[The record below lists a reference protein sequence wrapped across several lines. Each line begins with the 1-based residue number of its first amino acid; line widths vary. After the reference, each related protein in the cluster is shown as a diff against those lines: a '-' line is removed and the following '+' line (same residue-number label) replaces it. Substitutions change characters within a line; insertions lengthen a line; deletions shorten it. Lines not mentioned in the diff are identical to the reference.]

1 MAEVDPETL
10 LEWLQM
16 GQGDERDMQQIA
28 LEQLCMLLLM
38 SDNVDRC
45 FESCPPR
52 TFLPALCRIFLDE
65 EAPDQVLEVTA
76 RAITYYLDVSA
87 ECTRRIVAVDGA
99 IKAMCNR
106 LVIADLDSRTSRD
119 LAEQC
124 IKVLELVCTRE
135 AGAVFD
141 AGGLPVILSF
151 IRYNGR
157 RIHKDTLHSA
167 MSVVSRLCSKVEPPD
182 EETLPECVDCLSTLL
197 ADGEDS
203 VVADG
208 ALKCFASLADRFIRK
223 NVDPVPLASHGLTQE
238 LLNRLSNAGGVSGQ
252 NLTRSARRG
261 AGGSA
266 QTNTDTPDGGKPAAT
281 EKPSGSAAGANSSGA
296 SVSTAISLL
305 STLCRGSAIITKDLL
320 RSNLSE
326 AIESALVG
334 GDERRILDTMRLV
347 DLLLVLLFEGR
358 QALPKSVTS
367 AAGRLSTLRRTDS
380 VVEKTHRQ
388 LIDCIR
394 SKDTDALV
402 EAIDSG
408 ASSIDYMDDVGQT
421 LLNWASAF
429 GTQEMVEFLCKRGA
443 DVNKGQRSSS
453 LHYAACF
460 GRPAIARVLLGYGA
474 NPDLRDEDGKTPLDK
489 ARERNDEGHREVASI
504 LQSPADWITLHAPP
518 PPIPPPQISSF
529 PKRESE
535 SVEDAGVS
543 SPPTA
548 DVALET
554 EIQETQHVEH
564 VEEHVE
570 NSEIGAPSYQHVEVN
585 ESKIDPEEPDWNARN
600 PERPSPPAS
609 PDMEMVQEEPAT
621 AIDYTTAGSDG
632 QCQQLNALV
641 HNLETFNVDPEET
654 VQGDPEMVPSYV
666 RSLLPIFCRTYQS
679 TMIQSVKKS
688 SLGLLKKILLYMDA
702 QLLGKVCKDDISL
715 VGEIVEVLTAVLD
728 NEEDDEGHLSCLT
741 IIQDIV
747 RKHNDQILHKDGD
760 KASHH
765 TPDEDE
771 QCDGLELCFEQFAKL
786 GLYPKVH
793 ALSEGA
799 EPDSN
804 GNETVIH
811 DNVIT
816 GSDPIEDAK
825 EILPGRGYT
834 WRDWSIARGRD
845 CLYIW
850 SDAAALEL
858 SNGSNGWFRFIL
870 DGKLATMYSS
880 GSPEGGSDSSENR
893 SEFLEKLQRAR
904 NSVKSNST
912 ICPIFSKPN
921 LPTSQDALPLR
932 ESGDAAPQPKTSSS
946 SSSNDDQNVSEG
958 DRTFVITIGNWNL
971 SCSKEGELKIIN
983 SDGQQQATIL
993 KEDLPGFLFESNRG
1007 TKHSFTA
1014 ETSLG
1019 PEFAAGWA
1027 GKKTKRLR
1035 SKVEAVKQKVRCTAK
1050 DIYENHFKIAQSKPR
1065 GIVAK
1070 LTQIVSLIEKACQK
1084 QAQVLN
1090 SATNSNKSTNKDI
1103 ISSSSAQT
1111 EWRIILTSALDEL
1124 AGILSNE
1131 SSVSAY
1137 ELHSSGL
1144 IQALLKLFS
1153 TTTGL
1158 IYSQNTSVS
1167 ASADKA
1173 RTKKLTKLQRQ
1184 RVQVFKKCFKPKTLK
1199 DQSGNLIIV
1208 PSAAQLVRKLIS
1220 VLESIEKL
1228 PVYLYQDQNSSSG
1241 LQILTRRIR
1250 FRLERAPGESGLI
1263 DRTGC
1268 TLKMEPLSSIR
1279 QLERFLLKMVAKQWF
1294 DHDRATFNFIRQVH
1308 ERCRSNNLIMQEKL
1322 PSIESDGSLD
1332 PSTSSSTLPLSNESP
1347 IGISFEYSGRDFD
1360 DNGLMYWIGTN
1371 AKTAY
1376 DWVNPGQFGLVVV
1389 TSSEGRHLPYGKLED
1404 ILSRDESAFNCHTN
1418 DDRRAWFAIDLGVW
1432 LVPSSYTLRHARGYG
1447 RSALRNWLF
1456 QVSKDGINWTTL
1468 CNHVDD
1474 QSLNDPGSTATWH
1487 ISPIVLQEAEDN
1499 SLASSVSPKEA
1510 EETNVD
1516 NLDNNFTNNTNIK
1529 VHANHSNKGWRH
1541 IRIQQ
1546 NGKNSSGQTHYLSL
1560 SGFEVYGTVL
1570 GVCDELGKAAKEA
1583 EANLR
1588 RQRRVMRTHMLKHM
1602 VVGARVVRGL
1612 DWKWRDQDGSP
1623 QGEGTVTGELHNG
1636 WIDVTWD
1643 HGGSNSYRMGAEGKF
1658 DLKLSPGYEH
1668 RLSSDTTNASVSIP
1682 IGPLMNKPLFTSPL
1696 ATNTETTPS
1705 SASSHHLYQ
1714 NISGGVAPPP
1724 PRVSTQSRKASS
1736 TTNLPDNTS
1745 GSNQGRNSLESFE
1758 QTASADNLSATSG
1771 AGQGNVGGAHIHS
1784 ENSTNINKAV
1794 DRVTKEAVEAVVHSV
1809 LTEAMLN
1816 VSMSNDKNSSPRPIA
1831 RRSHTAP
1838 VSGLLNEN
1846 QSSLPT
1852 VQERSVHEEQT
1863 AVGVEDFPTSGAATT
1878 EYEEYDIEDAEMVEP
1893 MNNQTGTMSCASNTN
1908 KACGV
1913 LHTHKEIDEGDIEE
1927 EDAEFGIENN
1937 EYWGDIRKNKP
1948 YVVEETGKKNIETI
1962 NLALS
1967 VANQLSVEDLSASLQ
1982 QTPMPDNTL
1991 VEERQSSE
1999 SFKNV
2004 TREEGR
2010 LNEALSTDI
2019 TNQKSNLVS
2028 SRSDVVSLASTLAND
2043 LAHLV
2048 ETMNLG
2054 DVGDGIGNSDSVHSN
2069 SNLVARAAYAGARN
2083 LSRELGVSTCESDY
2097 ENINNVRSNDVFS
2110 TTERSSSNLNQAV
2123 TTSVS
2128 NTRLLFSPAEY
2139 NQPDATMNLYRP
2151 EDDKSQ
2157 PPMVSTSSSLK
2168 KLLEFP
2174 DMRSDVN
2181 FSFGSTEDNITTSLT
2196 KSQALQP
2203 SKPIQPKRSSSNNSS
2218 ITPQTPPPACP
2229 PPPPPPMN
2237 MPLPLDTPHSVFQQP
2252 SSIDPVSRPENQK
2265 MRYCDVPVRPSENEN
2280 SNMASNSGFQNNSIS
2295 EPNLMNT
2302 ADTASAVSLLETFA
2316 AIARRRTSGTNVGPG
2331 ASSSG
2336 GLVATTNSVNNSRN
2350 QAASNPGTVFSSF
2363 LSGNNQVHSQTVVG
2377 GNNSANTSNATKSVS
2392 SLVRLALSSNFPS
2405 SFLDATQSY
2414 PTLAASANNSGKQ
2427 VPGHPNVSLSETEQ
2441 VSLEEFLESCRTT
2454 SLLAELEDDEE
2465 LPEAEDDDND
2475 DDDPNDDD
2483 DEYDEPYADEDGFE
2497 TPNHVSVGVSGMAS
2511 SVSVTSAGVGPTG
2524 STPNSEHGSSSR
2536 NSHYPYHHSR
2546 NMGSGHGMLGG
2557 AGRRKTWDDEHVL
2570 KRKFSALIPAF
2581 DPRPGRTNVNQTSD
2595 FDIPPPPEKGL
2606 PSVIMDDY
2614 RNSESNAPMK
2624 NPGFQAIQTSSNPK
2638 ATPDRD
2644 TGSATPLSG
2653 VSSATYV
2660 SCQGYQQPRLGLSIR
2675 GPNLPGIPDVE
2686 IDLTHTIN
2694 DSNIMSAAG
2703 DRTIFQAVQNLV
2715 QISLLGSK
2723 VRLQHIFLK

>member
-106 LVIADLDSRTSRD
+106 LVVADLDSRTSRD

-135 AGAVFD
+135 AGAVYD

-151 IRYNGR
+151 IRYSGR
-157 RIHKDTLHSA
+157 KIHKDTLHSA

-182 EETLPECVDCLSTLL
+182 EESLPECVDCLSKIL
-197 ADGEDS
+197 ADDEDS

-238 LLNRLSNAGGVSGQ
+238 LLNRLSNAGGLAVQNVSSSG
-252 NLTRSARRG
+252 RRRG
-261 AGGSA
+261 LSTSA
-266 QTNTDTPDGGKPAAT
+266 PNDTPDAGKSSAT
-281 EKPSGSAAGANSSGA
+281 DKTPGSASGTNASGA

-305 STLCRGSAIITKDLL
+305 STLCRGSATITKDLL

-326 AIESALVG
+326 AIESALIG

-367 AAGRLSTLRRTDS
+367 TTGRMSTLRRTDS

-504 LQSPADWITLHAPP
+504 LQSPADWISLQTPP
-518 PPIPPPQISSF
+518 PPMPPPQIISFSKQDSSNA
-529 PKRESE
+529 
-535 SVEDAGVS
+535 EDT
-543 SPPTA
+543 P
-548 DVALET
+548 
-554 EIQETQHVEH
+554 
-564 VEEHVE
+564 
-570 NSEIGAPSYQHVEVN
+570 APSTSTVQEPTQLRDSVDENDKAEPSGSQSTNDFKKDYE
-585 ESKIDPEEPDWNARN
+585 ESDLNRSF

-609 PDMEMVQEEPAT
+609 PDEVLVEDNSSNNLDLNVTLPDDTESHQVETYPKNVEVVKMSPDEPK
-621 AIDYTTAGSDG
+621 
-632 QCQQLNALV
+632 
-641 HNLETFNVDPEET
+641 
-654 VQGDPEMVPSYV
+654 GDPEMVPCYV
-666 RSLLPIFCRTYQS
+666 RSLLPIFCQTYQS

-688 SLGLLKKILLYMDA
+688 SLGLLKKILIYMDSS
-702 QLLGKVCKDDISL
+702 LLAEVCNEDIML
-715 VGEIVEVLTAVLD
+715 VGDIVEVLTSVLD
-728 NEEDDEGHLSCLT
+728 NEEDDEGHLSCLM

-747 RKHNDQILHKDGD
+747 RKHNQQGANKDTEKSASKSEHGD
-760 KASHH
+760 
-765 TPDEDE
+765 EE
-771 QCDGLELCFEQFAKL
+771 QCEGLELFFEQFAKL

-793 ALSEGA
+793 ALSDGA
-799 EPDSN
+799 EADSN
-804 GNETVIH
+804 GNETVIQ
-811 DNVIT
+811 DNVIS
-816 GSDPIEDAK
+816 SDPVEDAK

-912 ICPIFSKPN
+912 IYPIFSKSKSQPTNQPPPPTEKVDENPGEPSSTADTGDESALN
-921 LPTSQDALPLR
+921 LAD
-932 ESGDAAPQPKTSSS
+932 K
-946 SSSNDDQNVSEG
+946 N
-958 DRTFVITIGNWNL
+958 VITIGNWNL
-971 SCSKEGELKIIN
+971 SCNKEGELKIIN
-983 SDGQQQATIL
+983 SDGQQQATVL

-1035 SKVEAVKQKVRCTAK
+1035 SKVEAIKQKVRCVAK
-1050 DIYENHFKIAQSKPR
+1050 DIYDNHFVIAQRKPR

-1084 QAQVLN
+1084 QSMMLT
-1090 SATNSNKSTNKDI
+1090 SGKPTSKDMYC
-1103 ISSSSAQT
+1103 SSSQT

-1124 AGILSNE
+1124 AGILTTESN
-1131 SSVSAY
+1131 VSAY

-1153 TTTGL
+1153 STTGL
-1158 IYSQNTSVS
+1158 LSLQNSSWPSSSEKT
-1167 ASADKA
+1167 

-1184 RVQVFKKCFKPKTLK
+1184 RVQVFRKCFKPKTVK
-1199 DQSGNLIIV
+1199 DDAGNLILI
-1208 PSAAQLVRKLIS
+1208 PSAAQLVRKLIA

-1228 PVYLYQDQNSSSG
+1228 PVYLYQDQSSSSG
-1241 LQILTRRIR
+1241 LQILTRRLR
-1250 FRLERAPGESGLI
+1250 FRLERAPGENGLI

-1294 DHDRATFNFIRQVH
+1294 DHDRSSFNFIRQIH
-1308 ERCRSNNLIMQEKL
+1308 EKCKSIPSGTEEKNDANAEADI
-1322 PSIESDGSLD
+1322 SSDQPALTLGVE
-1332 PSTSSSTLPLSNESP
+1332 SSSNDAVH
-1347 IGISFEYSGRDFD
+1347 GITFEYSGRDFD
-1360 DNGLMYWIGTN
+1360 DNGLLYWIGTN

-1376 DWVNPGQFGLVVV
+1376 DWVNPAQFGLVVV

-1418 DDRRAWFAIDLGVW
+1418 DDRRSWFAIDLGVW
-1432 LVPSSYTLRHARGYG
+1432 LLPSSYTLRHARGYG

-1456 QVSKDGINWTTL
+1456 QVSKDGVNWTTL
-1468 CNHVDD
+1468 CTHVDD
-1474 QSLNDPGSTATWH
+1474 QNLNEPGSTATWH
-1487 ISPIVLQEAEDN
+1487 VSPVTLQEAEDN
-1499 SLASSVSPKEA
+1499 ARDVEIPSKSTEESLVE
-1510 EETNVD
+1510 NVD
-1516 NLDNNFTNNTNIK
+1516 CNE
-1529 VHANHSNKGWRH
+1529 SNSINEKRKLKDQRGWRH

-1546 NGKNSSGQTHYLSL
+1546 NGKNSSGQTHYLSI

-1588 RQRRVMRTHMLKHM
+1588 RQRRLMRTHMLKHM

-1643 HGGSNSYRMGAEGKF
+1643 HGGGNSYRMGAEGKF
-1658 DLKLSPGYEH
+1658 DLKLSPGYEQK
-1668 RLSSDTTNASVSIP
+1668 LSSDPSSGNVSTP
-1682 IGPLMNKPLFTSPL
+1682 LGPLMNKPLFTSPL

-1714 NISGGVAPPP
+1714 PMTGGIAAPS

-1745 GSNQGRNSLESFE
+1745 GSSQEKNSLESFE
-1758 QTASADNLSATSG
+1758 QTASADNLSATPGSDETVREGAAQNDSG
-1771 AGQGNVGGAHIHS
+1771 N
-1784 ENSTNINKAV
+1784 NSKINETV
-1794 DRVTKEAVEAVVHSV
+1794 DKVTKEAVEAVVHSV

-1816 VSMSNDKNSSPRPIA
+1816 VSMANDKNSHSSSPRPSA
-1831 RRSHTAP
+1831 RRSH
-1838 VSGLLNEN
+1838 SGLVPGSLNEN
-1846 QSSLPT
+1846 QSGLPT
-1852 VQERSVHEEQT
+1852 VEERSAPEEQGLGSHSLVAGIAT
-1863 AVGVEDFPTSGAATT
+1863 MEDD
-1878 EYEEYDIEDAEMVEP
+1878 EYDIDDHEMVDSTT
-1893 MNNQTGTMSCASNTN
+1893 NQDGMISSASVTSN
-1908 KACGV
+1908 KPIVGYSV
-1913 LHTHKEIDEGDIEE
+1913 LQTHKEIDEGELE
-1927 EDAEFGIENN
+1927 EDEDDSSEDKTKCW
-1937 EYWGDIRKNKP
+1937 EEMRKNNQYEIDEMEKR
-1948 YVVEETGKKNIETI
+1948 NIETL
-1962 NLALS
+1962 NRALS
-1967 VANQLSVEDLSASLQ
+1967 VANQLTVDDLATSLSSNTVSDS
-1982 QTPMPDNTL
+1982 QTM
-1991 VEERQSSE
+1991 EERDRHLLEAFGEVPRSDSTLNDTLSKDRNKQQSSA
-1999 SFKNV
+1999 V
-2004 TREEGR
+2004 
-2010 LNEALSTDI
+2010 
-2019 TNQKSNLVS
+2019 SN
-2028 SRSDVVSLASTLAND
+2028 RSDVVSLASTLAND

-2054 DVGDGIGNSDSVHSN
+2054 DMSESLANSDSLRPH
-2069 SNLVARAAYAGARN
+2069 SNLVARAAYAGAKN
-2083 LSRELGVSTCESDY
+2083 LGRGLGVTSYPSSTCE
-2097 ENINNVRSNDVFS
+2097 NVNNTTSNQMYS
-2110 TTERSSSNLNQAV
+2110 SEQGSNTSSNLNQV
-2123 TTSVS
+2123 
-2128 NTRLLFSPAEY
+2128 L
-2139 NQPDATMNLYRP
+2139 
-2151 EDDKSQ
+2151 
-2157 PPMVSTSSSLK
+2157 
-2168 KLLEFP
+2168 
-2174 DMRSDVN
+2174 
-2181 FSFGSTEDNITTSLT
+2181 
-2196 KSQALQP
+2196 
-2203 SKPIQPKRSSSNNSS
+2203 
-2218 ITPQTPPPACP
+2218 TPPPSKRLFAP
-2229 PPPPPPMN
+2229 
-2237 MPLPLDTPHSVFQQP
+2237 
-2252 SSIDPVSRPENQK
+2252 ID
-2265 MRYCDVPVRPSENEN
+2265 
-2280 SNMASNSGFQNNSIS
+2280 
-2295 EPNLMNT
+2295 
-2302 ADTASAVSLLETFA
+2302 
-2316 AIARRRTSGTNVGPG
+2316 
-2331 ASSSG
+2331 
-2336 GLVATTNSVNNSRN
+2336 
-2350 QAASNPGTVFSSF
+2350 
-2363 LSGNNQVHSQTVVG
+2363 NNQQ
-2377 GNNSANTSNATKSVS
+2377 
-2392 SLVRLALSSNFPS
+2392 
-2405 SFLDATQSY
+2405 
-2414 PTLAASANNSGKQ
+2414 
-2427 VPGHPNVSLSETEQ
+2427 
-2441 VSLEEFLESCRTT
+2441 
-2454 SLLAELEDDEE
+2454 
-2465 LPEAEDDDND
+2465 DNR
-2475 DDDPNDDD
+2475 
-2483 DEYDEPYADEDGFE
+2483 Y
-2497 TPNHVSVGVSGMAS
+2497 
-2511 SVSVTSAGVGPTG
+2511 
-2524 STPNSEHGSSSR
+2524 R
-2536 NSHYPYHHSR
+2536 
-2546 NMGSGHGMLGG
+2546 
-2557 AGRRKTWDDEHVL
+2557 
-2570 KRKFSALIPAF
+2570 I
-2581 DPRPGRTNVNQTSD
+2581 VN
-2595 FDIPPPPEKGL
+2595 
-2606 PSVIMDDY
+2606 
-2614 RNSESNAPMK
+2614 
-2624 NPGFQAIQTSSNPK
+2624 
-2638 ATPDRD
+2638 
-2644 TGSATPLSG
+2644 
-2653 VSSATYV
+2653 
-2660 SCQGYQQPRLGLSIR
+2660 
-2675 GPNLPGIPDVE
+2675 
-2686 IDLTHTIN
+2686 
-2694 DSNIMSAAG
+2694 
-2703 DRTIFQAVQNLV
+2703 
-2715 QISLLGSK
+2715 
-2723 VRLQHIFLK
+2723 

>member
-106 LVIADLDSRTSRD
+106 LVVADLDSRTSRD

-135 AGAVFD
+135 AGAVYD

-151 IRYNGR
+151 IRYSGR
-157 RIHKDTLHSA
+157 KIHKDTLHSA

-182 EETLPECVDCLSTLL
+182 EETLPECVDCLSKIL
-197 ADGEDS
+197 ADDEDS

-238 LLNRLSNAGGVSGQ
+238 LLNRLSNAGGLSVQNVSQSG
-252 NLTRSARRG
+252 RRRG
-261 AGGSA
+261 LS
-266 QTNTDTPDGGKPAAT
+266 TSNDTPDNGKPSSS
-281 EKPSGSAAGANSSGA
+281 EKTPGGANSSGA

-326 AIESALVG
+326 AIESALIG

-367 AAGRLSTLRRTDS
+367 SAGRMATLRRTDS

-504 LQSPADWITLHAPP
+504 LQSPADWITLQTPP
-518 PPIPPPQISSF
+518 PPMPPPQIISF
-529 PKRESE
+529 SKQDSTA
-535 SVEDAGVS
+535 SGV
-543 SPPTA
+543 TA
-548 DVALET
+548 DLSMTTV
-554 EIQETQHVEH
+554 QEPSPMRDTTDENDKSEQTNSQSTSTLKKDF
-564 VEEHVE
+564 EE
-570 NSEIGAPSYQHVEVN
+570 
-585 ESKIDPEEPDWNARN
+585 DDWNRSH

-609 PDMEMVQEEPAT
+609 PDEVVAECDSANNLDLNVTLTNET
-621 AIDYTTAGSDG
+621 EDD
-632 QCQQLNALV
+632 QLEA
-641 HNLETFNVDPEET
+641 HPKNLEAPKMSPDEPK
-654 VQGDPEMVPSYV
+654 GDPEMVPCYV
-666 RSLLPIFCRTYQS
+666 RSLLPIFCQTYQS

-688 SLGLLKKILLYMDA
+688 SLGLLKKILIYMDSS
-702 QLLGKVCKDDISL
+702 LLAEVCNEDIML
-715 VGEIVEVLTAVLD
+715 VGDIVEVLTSVLD
-728 NEEDDEGHLSCLT
+728 NEEDDEGHLSCLM

-747 RKHNDQILHKDGD
+747 RKHNQQGGYKETEKTTSHVADDGD
-760 KASHH
+760 EKC
-765 TPDEDE
+765 E
-771 QCDGLELCFEQFAKL
+771 GLELFFEQFAKL

-793 ALSEGA
+793 ALSDGA
-799 EPDSN
+799 ESDTN
-804 GNETVIH
+804 GNEAVIQ
-811 DNVIT
+811 DNVI
-816 GSDPIEDAK
+816 SSEPVEDAK

-904 NSVKSNST
+904 NSVKSNS
-912 ICPIFSKPN
+912 IIYPIFSKSNTQPPTQPAPSAEQDDSPAEPN
-921 LPTSQDALPLR
+921 SSADNGDEQTVTPTD
-932 ESGDAAPQPKTSSS
+932 K
-946 SSSNDDQNVSEG
+946 N
-958 DRTFVITIGNWNL
+958 VITIGNWNL
-971 SCSKEGELKIIN
+971 SCNKVGELKIIN
-983 SDGQQQATIL
+983 SDGQQQATVL

-1035 SKVEAVKQKVRCTAK
+1035 SKVEAIKQKVRCVAK
-1050 DIYENHFKIAQSKPR
+1050 DIYDNHFVIAQCKPR

-1084 QAQVLN
+1084 QSLML
-1090 SATNSNKSTNKDI
+1090 SSGKHSSKDI
-1103 ISSSSAQT
+1103 YSSSSQT

-1124 AGILSNE
+1124 AGILTTESN
-1131 SSVSAY
+1131 VSAY

-1153 TTTGL
+1153 STTGL
-1158 IYSQNTSVS
+1158 LALQNSSWPS
-1167 ASADKA
+1167 ASDKT
-1173 RTKKLTKLQRQ
+1173 RSKKLTKLQRQ
-1184 RVQVFKKCFKPKTLK
+1184 RVQVFKKCFKPKTIK
-1199 DQSGNLIIV
+1199 DDAGNLILI
-1208 PSAAQLVRKLIS
+1208 PSAAQLVRKLIA

-1228 PVYLYQDQNSSSG
+1228 PVYLYQDQSSSSG
-1241 LQILTRRIR
+1241 LQILTRRLR
-1250 FRLERAPGESGLI
+1250 FRLERGPGENGLI

-1294 DHDRATFNFIRQVH
+1294 DHDRSTFNFIRQIH
-1308 ERCRSNNLIMQEKL
+1308 EQCKTTVAASEEKAHADFQTDGLLEQVPTTSGSSLIDASL
-1322 PSIESDGSLD
+1322 SDT
-1332 PSTSSSTLPLSNESP
+1332 PT
-1347 IGISFEYSGRDFD
+1347 GITFEYSGRDFD

-1376 DWVNPGQFGLVVV
+1376 DWVNPAQFGLVVV

-1432 LVPSSYTLRHARGYG
+1432 LLPSAYTLRHARGYG

-1456 QVSKDGINWTTL
+1456 QVSKDGVNWTTL
-1468 CNHVDD
+1468 YSHIDD
-1474 QSLNDPGSTATWH
+1474 QSLNEPGSTATWH
-1487 ISPIVLQEAEDN
+1487 VSPAALREAED
-1499 SLASSVSPKEA
+1499 SLEATFMPPKPTEESLVENVDSNVSSSNNEKVQPKE
-1510 EETNVD
+1510 
-1516 NLDNNFTNNTNIK
+1516 
-1529 VHANHSNKGWRH
+1529 HHRGWRH
-1541 IRIQQ
+1541 MRIQQ
-1546 NGKNSSGQTHYLSL
+1546 NGKNSSGQTHYLSI

-1588 RQRRVMRTHMLKHM
+1588 RQRRLMRTHMLKHM

-1658 DLKLSPGYEH
+1658 DLKLSPGYEQK
-1668 RLSSDTTNASVSIP
+1668 LSSDVSAGSVSAP
-1682 IGPLMNKPLFTSPL
+1682 ICHLMNKPLFTSPL

-1714 NISGGVAPPP
+1714 TMVGGIAPPS

-1745 GSNQGRNSLESFE
+1745 GSSQGKKSLESFE

-1771 AGQGNVGGAHIHS
+1771 SDQTVREDEAQNNSGN
-1784 ENSTNINKAV
+1784 NSTIHETV
-1794 DRVTKEAVEAVVHSV
+1794 DKVTKEAVEAVVHSV

-1816 VSMSNDKNSSPRPIA
+1816 VSMANDKNAHSSSPRPSA
-1831 RRSHTAP
+1831 RRSHSGL
-1838 VSGLLNEN
+1838 VSGSLNEN
-1846 QSSLPT
+1846 QSGLPT
-1852 VQERSVHEEQT
+1852 VEERNAPEEHDLGSHT
-1863 AVGVEDFPTSGAATT
+1863 LMAGIATMEDD
-1878 EYEEYDIEDAEMVEP
+1878 EYDIEDHEMVDSTAIHSG
-1893 MNNQTGTMSCASNTN
+1893 MISSTAVTSNKPN
-1908 KACGV
+1908 IGCSV
-1913 LHTHKEIDEGDIEE
+1913 LQTHKEIDEGELE
-1927 EDAEFGIENN
+1927 EDEDTSSDEKTK
-1937 EYWGDIRKNKP
+1937 YWEEMSKNKQF
-1948 YVVEETGKKNIETI
+1948 EIDEMEKRNIETL
-1962 NLALS
+1962 NRALS
-1967 VANQLSVEDLSASLQ
+1967 VANQLTVEDLATSLSPNAMSGNRGMDERDQHLLETFGEVSRSDSSLSDAMSRDRNKQ
-1982 QTPMPDNTL
+1982 QPNP
-1991 VEERQSSE
+1991 
-1999 SFKNV
+1999 
-2004 TREEGR
+2004 
-2010 LNEALSTDI
+2010 
-2019 TNQKSNLVS
+2019 VS

-2054 DVGDGIGNSDSVHSN
+2054 EMSENLANSDSLRPHP
-2069 SNLVARAAYAGARN
+2069 NLVARAAYAGAKN
-2083 LSRELGVSTCESDY
+2083 LGRGLGVTSCPSSTCE
-2097 ENINNVRSNDVFS
+2097 NVNNAASNQVYS
-2110 TTERSSSNLNQAV
+2110 SEHSNNASSNLNQV
-2123 TTSVS
+2123 
-2128 NTRLLFSPAEY
+2128 L
-2139 NQPDATMNLYRP
+2139 
-2151 EDDKSQ
+2151 
-2157 PPMVSTSSSLK
+2157 
-2168 KLLEFP
+2168 
-2174 DMRSDVN
+2174 
-2181 FSFGSTEDNITTSLT
+2181 
-2196 KSQALQP
+2196 
-2203 SKPIQPKRSSSNNSS
+2203 
-2218 ITPQTPPPACP
+2218 TPPPSKRLFAP
-2229 PPPPPPMN
+2229 IDN
-2237 MPLPLDTPHSVFQQP
+2237 NQQ
-2252 SSIDPVSRPENQK
+2252 DN
-2265 MRYCDVPVRPSENEN
+2265 RYGSQVIR
-2280 SNMASNSGFQNNSIS
+2280 
-2295 EPNLMNT
+2295 PNLI
-2302 ADTASAVSLLETFA
+2302 LLWK
-2316 AIARRRTSGTNVGPG
+2316 
-2331 ASSSG
+2331 
-2336 GLVATTNSVNNSRN
+2336 
-2350 QAASNPGTVFSSF
+2350 
-2363 LSGNNQVHSQTVVG
+2363 H
-2377 GNNSANTSNATKSVS
+2377 
-2392 SLVRLALSSNFPS
+2392 
-2405 SFLDATQSY
+2405 
-2414 PTLAASANNSGKQ
+2414 
-2427 VPGHPNVSLSETEQ
+2427 
-2441 VSLEEFLESCRTT
+2441 
-2454 SLLAELEDDEE
+2454 
-2465 LPEAEDDDND
+2465 
-2475 DDDPNDDD
+2475 
-2483 DEYDEPYADEDGFE
+2483 
-2497 TPNHVSVGVSGMAS
+2497 
-2511 SVSVTSAGVGPTG
+2511 
-2524 STPNSEHGSSSR
+2524 
-2536 NSHYPYHHSR
+2536 
-2546 NMGSGHGMLGG
+2546 
-2557 AGRRKTWDDEHVL
+2557 RK
-2570 KRKFSALIPAF
+2570 
-2581 DPRPGRTNVNQTSD
+2581 
-2595 FDIPPPPEKGL
+2595 
-2606 PSVIMDDY
+2606 
-2614 RNSESNAPMK
+2614 
-2624 NPGFQAIQTSSNPK
+2624 
-2638 ATPDRD
+2638 
-2644 TGSATPLSG
+2644 
-2653 VSSATYV
+2653 
-2660 SCQGYQQPRLGLSIR
+2660 
-2675 GPNLPGIPDVE
+2675 
-2686 IDLTHTIN
+2686 
-2694 DSNIMSAAG
+2694 
-2703 DRTIFQAVQNLV
+2703 
-2715 QISLLGSK
+2715 
-2723 VRLQHIFLK
+2723 